1 MGLLDFWTETIG
13 IDPGTHNLRLLHEEK
28 LIFNERTQISFDTV
42 SNKIS
47 GFGDKLR
54 SAASDVTIKPVNYV
68 ICDFHAFEML
78 LRAATNRG
86 LNSNSFFPKSL
97 ISFWCIPTNTTE
109 VEKRA
114 YRDSGEHANSKE
126 VYMIH
131 QSCCT
136 AIGLNILL
144 EKKNFVIIDFSSSKI
159 ETTIFSDGRP
169 ISVGVLRMGT
179 WQIFRLTRNHI
190 LRKYRI
196 NLSDKEITDLLTD
209 MNDLKLKD
217 ELKVQHTT
225 IATNEINELLA
236 NYFNL
241 VNDDILETFER
252 VSGDNN
258 INKIFANGVY
268 FTGGGSAI
276 EYLRKQIKLDDRI
289 KISVSQAPMLDNING
304 LKIIMKDKEKYRNY
318 IMT

>member
-13 IDPGTHNLRLLHEEK
+13 IDPGTQYLRLLK
-28 LIFNERTQISFDTV
+28 GDNLIFNERTQISIDTTN
-42 SNKIS
+42 NKVS

-54 SAASDVTIKPVNYV
+54 STASDVIIRPIQYA

-78 LRAATNRG
+78 LRSAIKKG
-86 LNSNSFFPKSL
+86 LNSNSFLSKSL

-114 YRDSGEHANSKE
+114 FRDSGEHANSKE

-131 QSCCT
+131 QSCCS
-136 AIGLNILL
+136 AIGMNILL
-144 EKKNFVIIDFSSSKI
+144 EKKSFVLIDFSASKI

-169 ISVGVLRMGT
+169 ISVGVFRLGI
-179 WQIFRLTRNHI
+179 WQIFRLIRNHI
-190 LRKYRI
+190 LRKYRV
-196 NLSDKEITDLLTD
+196 NLSDEEIIDLLTD
-209 MNDLKLKD
+209 MNGLELLD
-217 ELKVQHTT
+217 EVKVQYAT
-225 IATNEINELLA
+225 ITANEINKLLA

-252 VSGDNN
+252 VSNDKNV
-258 INKIFANGVY
+258 NKIFANGVY

-276 EYLRKQIKLDDRI
+276 EYLRGQIKLDDKL
-289 KISVSQAPMLDNING
+289 KITVSQTPMLDNMNG
-304 LKIIMKDKEKYRNY
+304 LKIVMRDKEKFRNY
-318 IMT
+318 LMT

>member
-13 IDPGTHNLRLLHEEK
+13 VDPGTHNLRLLKGDK
-28 LIFNERTQISFDTV
+28 LIFNERSQISVDTV
-42 SNKIS
+42 NNKIS
-47 GFGDKLR
+47 GFGEKLR
-54 SAASDVTIKPVNYV
+54 NAASDVTIKPVHYA

-78 LRAATNRG
+78 LRAATKKA
-86 LNSNSFFPKSL
+86 LNLSSFLPKSL

-169 ISVGVLRMGT
+169 ISVGVFRMGT
-179 WQIFRLTRNHI
+179 WQIFRFIRNHI

-196 NLSDKEITDLLTD
+196 NLSDKEIMELLAD
-209 MNDLKLKD
+209 MNDLKL
-217 ELKVQHTT
+217 EGQLKVQYTT
-225 IATNEINELLA
+225 ITTSEITELLA

-258 INKIFANGVY
+258 INKVFANGVY

-276 EYLRKQIKLDDRI
+276 EYLRRQIKLDDRI
-289 KISVSQAPMLDNING
+289 KISVSQTPLLDNING
-304 LKIIMKDKEKYRNY
+304 LKIVMKDKEKYRNY

>member
-13 IDPGTHNLRLLHEEK
+13 IDPGTYNLRLLKGDK
-28 LIFNERTQISFDTV
+28 LIFNERTQISFDTI

-47 GFGDKLR
+47 GFGDQLR
-54 SAASDVTIKPVNYV
+54 NTTSDVTIKPVHYA

-78 LRAATNRG
+78 LRAATKKG
-86 LNSNSFFPKSL
+86 LNSNSFLPKSL

-136 AIGLNILL
+136 AIGLSILL

-169 ISVGVLRMGT
+169 LSVGVFRMGT
-179 WQIFRLTRNHI
+179 WQIFRLIRNHI

-196 NLSDKEITDLLTD
+196 DLSDKEIMDLLGD
-209 MNDLKLKD
+209 MNGIKLNG
-217 ELKVQHTT
+217 ELKVQYTIITT
-225 IATNEINELLA
+225 SEINELLA
-236 NYFNL
+236 SYFNL

-252 VSGDNN
+252 ISDDSN
-258 INKIFANGVY
+258 INKILFNGVY
-268 FTGGGSAI
+268 FTGGGSTI

-289 KISVSQAPMLDNING
+289 TINVSQTPLLDNING
-304 LKIIMKDKEKYRNY
+304 LKIVMKEKEKYRNY

>member
-1 MGLLDFWTETIG
+1 MGLFDFWTEIIG
-13 IDPGTHNLRLLHEEK
+13 VDPGTHNLRLLHRDK
-28 LIFNERTQISFDTV
+28 LIFNERTQISFNTV

-54 SAASDVTIKPVNYV
+54 STKSDVTIKPVHYA

-78 LRAATNRG
+78 LRAATKKA
-86 LNSNSFFPKSL
+86 LNSNSFLEKSL
-97 ISFWCIPTNTTE
+97 ITFWCIPTNTTE

-131 QSCCT
+131 QSCCA

-144 EKKNFVIIDFSSSKI
+144 EQKNFVIIDFSSSKI

-169 ISVGVLRMGT
+169 ISVGVFRMGT
-179 WQIFRLTRNHI
+179 WQIFRLIRNHI
-190 LRKYRI
+190 LRKHRI
-196 NLSDKEITDLLTD
+196 SLSDKEVLDLLTEMTD
-209 MNDLKLKD
+209 IKLKGD
-217 ELKVQHTT
+217 LKVQYTT
-225 IATNEINELLA
+225 ISTSEINELLDS
-236 NYFNL
+236 YFNL
-241 VNDDILETFER
+241 VNDDILEAFER

-276 EYLRKQIKLDDRI
+276 EYLRRQIKLDDRI
-289 KISVSQAPMLDNING
+289 KITVSRTPMLDNING

>member
-13 IDPGTHNLRLLHEEK
+13 IDPGTYNLRLLKGDK
-28 LIFNERTQISFDTV
+28 LIFNERTQISFDTI
-42 SNKIS
+42 SNKVS
-47 GFGDKLR
+47 GFGDKLG
-54 SAASDVTIKPVNYV
+54 SATSDVKIKPIHYV

-78 LRAATNRG
+78 LRAATKKG
-86 LNSNSFFPKSL
+86 LNSNSFLPKSL

-144 EKKNFVIIDFSSSKI
+144 EKKNFIIIDFSSSKI

-169 ISVGVLRMGT
+169 ISVGFFRMGT
-179 WQIFRLTRNHI
+179 WQIFRLIRNHI
-190 LRKYRI
+190 LRKYKI
-196 NLSDKEITDLLTD
+196 NLSDKEITDLLAD
-209 MNDLKLKD
+209 MNNLNLKG
-217 ELKVQHTT
+217 ELKVQYTT
-225 IATNEINELLA
+225 ITASEINELLA

-268 FTGGGSAI
+268 FTGGGSTI
-276 EYLRKQIKLDDRI
+276 EYLRRQIKLDDRI
-289 KISVSQAPMLDNING
+289 KISISQTPMLDNING
-304 LKIIMKDKEKYRNY
+304 LKIVMKDKGKYRNY